1 MSLLLAAVG
10 ALGGTSA
17 GLRPG
22 DISNSAEA
30 RVSANLAAK
39 LTPGARGLTPAYN
52 VGSAMASPK
61 NTGSPRSHLKDD
73 ARQFWHRVSEGLA
86 MHQLWSQFEK
96 DARSSYRLYSAGL
109 DNLQEE
115 PSRFRRGWQITKALF
130 WAILEKLTPAR
141 RVLVLLALILLFFPS
156 GGFSYNNRAGHI
168 ESFQLDLHVW
178 GGMLLLLV
186 LLLELADRVVMK
198 RDLEIA
204 KDIQAWLLPGAPLQ
218 IPGYQIAYATRP
230 ANTVAGDYYD
240 VILRPGRTPSDDRI
254 LFVVADVA
262 GKSIPAAMLM
272 ATFQASLRTLSTSG
286 IALVELVAGV
296 NHYACSTSM
305 GGVRFTTAF
314 FAELDPATGDVAYV
328 NAGHNVPILRKHSGA
343 VERLEAGGIPV
354 GIFADSPYHV
364 GTTRLESGDWL
375 VIFTDGVVEA
385 INQRY
390 EEYDEPKLIQLV
402 DRESGSAPAE
412 LLRRLLEELD
422 RFVGNTPQH
431 DDMTCLLLKR
441 R

>member
-1 MSLLLAAVG
+1 
-10 ALGGTSA
+10 
-17 GLRPG
+17 
-22 DISNSAEA
+22 
-30 RVSANLAAK
+30 
-39 LTPGARGLTPAYN
+39 
-52 VGSAMASPK
+52 MASADQ
-61 NTGSPRSHLKDD
+61 TVPRRSFHDN
-73 ARQFWHRVSEGLA
+73 ARQFWHRVTEGLA
-86 MHQLWSQFEK
+86 VHQLWSQFEK

-109 DNLQEE
+109 DSLQEE
-115 PSRFRRGWQITKALF
+115 PSRRRRGWQMAKALF

-141 RVLVLLALILLFFPS
+141 RVLVLLALVLLFFPS
-156 GGFSYNNRAGHI
+156 GGMTYTNRSGHV

-178 GGMLLLLV
+178 GGLLLLLV

-204 KDIQAWLLPGAPLQ
+204 KDIQVWLLPGAPLQ

-240 VILRPGRTPSDDRI
+240 VILRPGRTPSEDRI

-286 IALVELVAGV
+286 VALAELVAGV
-296 NHYACSTSM
+296 NRYACSNST

-314 FAELDPATGDVAYV
+314 FAELDPETGDVVYV
-328 NAGHNVPILRKHSGA
+328 NAGHNVPILRKNPGT
-343 VERLEAGGIPV
+343 VERLEVGGLPV
-354 GIFADSPYHV
+354 GIFAETPYQT
-364 GTTRLESGDWL
+364 GTTRLERGDWL

-385 INQRY
+385 VNTKD
-390 EEYDEPKLIQLV
+390 EEYSEPELIAVV
-402 DRESGSAPAE
+402 DRSAALAPGE
-412 LLRRLLEELD
+412 LLRTLLAELD

-431 DDMTCLLLKR
+431 DDMTCLLIKR
-441 R
+441 N